1 MKSALFVIATLS
13 ALAACVDDTGSE
25 EIADEAL
32 DRRKPKP
39 SPTPTS
45 PPPTSGSVTCFS
57 TTNPSATCSA
67 GQQCCFD
74 GTASHSG
81 TCATSC
87 SSWGTLSCDG
97 PEDCSN
103 GQRCCAS
110 FTGTGVKVGCA
121 DTCLP
126 YFQGGDELCHEPSV
140 CDGGR
145 WCITSYGTQPAL
157 PRTTAICR

>member
-1 MKSALFVIATLS
+1 MKSALLAFAVLS
-13 ALAACVDDTGSE
+13 ALGACVDDTAPE

-39 SPTPTS
+39 SPTPT
-45 PPPTSGSVTCFS
+45 PPPGGTFTCYS
-57 TTNPSATCSA
+57 TTDPGATCSA
-67 GQQCCFD
+67 PQQCCFD

-81 TCATSC
+81 ACGSSC
-87 SSWGTLSCDG
+87 SSWGTLACDG

-103 GQRCCAS
+103 GQRCCATM
-110 FTGTGVKVGCA
+110 TGAGVTVGCA

-145 WCITSYGTQPAL
+145 WCITAYGTQPAL
-157 PRTTAICR
+157 PRTVAICR